1 MNKYIILTKVMF
13 KSLDAKMA
21 VQRGKNGK
29 VNVKQLLLLL
39 LIVVAF
45 LPLAGSIGTI
55 VAVAYDMLAALNQEA
70 VVLGIGFA
78 VVSMAVFF
86 FGIFYIMSV
95 FYFSR
100 DIENLLPLPL
110 KPMHILGAKFT
121 VTLFY
126 EYLTELL
133 FLAPIIVVYGI
144 KSGSGVVYYLFSLIV
159 FLILPVVPLVYAS
172 LINMVVMRV
181 TNIARDKD
189 KFRIIGGIVA
199 MLFAVGMNFY
209 IQKFASSG
217 MSVERVQQLLQQGNN
232 SLLGTISKL
241 FPTNRP
247 GILALA
253 NSGSLEG
260 LLQLLLFIAGNLLF
274 VAIFLLVGERFYFK
288 GVVGVT
294 QATASK
300 KRLSRESFNK
310 LAVQSSSLKSYTIKE
325 LKLLFRTPIYFMN
338 CVLMNFLWPFFLLLP
353 FITQPEQFKA
363 IRELNGLTEHAG
375 GIILAGAFALSLF
388 VSSTNAIASTAISRE
403 GQNLFVCRYL
413 PVSFERQINAKVL
426 AGIIVSLIGT
436 VMMLG
441 VAVLLVRVP
450 VYFIVLAFIVSLLS
464 IVFCNYLGILIDLN
478 YPKLNWD
485 NEQKAV
491 KQNLNVLINM
501 LLCIVVAAIPVILAA
516 ALHLGVWKV
525 FIMLVIIWGIADAV
539 LYMAAMTW
547 GASLFEKLEG

>member
-13 KSLDAKMA
+13 KGLDAKMA

-55 VAVAYDMLAALNQEA
+55 VAVIYDVLAELNQEA

-133 FLAPIIVVYGI
+133 FLAPIIIVYGI

-209 IQKFASSG
+209 IQRFASSG

-260 LLQLLLFIAGNLLF
+260 LLQLLLFIGGNLLF

-294 QATASK
+294 QATANK

-325 LKLLFRTPIYFMN
+325 LKLLLRTPIYFMN

-353 FITQPEQFKA
+353 FIAQPEQFKA
-363 IRELNGLTEHAG
+363 IRELNGLIEQAG

-413 PVSFERQINAKVL
+413 PVSFERQINAKVF

-450 VYFIVLAFIVSLLS
+450 VYFLVLVFIVSVLS
-464 IVFCNYLGILIDLN
+464 IVFSNYLGILIDLN

-501 LLCIVVAAIPVILAA
+501 LLGIVVAAIPVILAA